1 MVLKYILFFLLLIIV
16 IVLIKKYIVAY
27 KKYSEELEVLF
38 QFFEQRQDYDA
49 LKKIGGINYFGV
61 REKVHVPSRYIRKYL
76 VSRRDLEK
84 EEDVTKFLCEM
95 RKFDKAF
102 IGYLMTSLI
111 LVDVFFEVCQFL

>member
-1 MVLKYILFFLLLIIV
+1 MLIIV